1 MTTSEQLNELFA
13 ALSKAQAE
21 MSEAGLNNANPFF
34 KSKYASLTDVMR
46 AARPAMKANG
56 LSVSQHP
63 DTEED
68 VTYLITVLGHASGQ
82 FMQSR
87 VKLAPPKTDVQSLGS
102 YITYMKRYAYTSIL
116 GVIVGDGED
125 DDGNAATGRPE
136 SSRQDSQYM
145 NARENSPSVTKDER
159 ISAEQLEMLVVELKG
174 EAELAQKICDHFAID
189 NIRDLPKGQFMA
201 TLERVRNIKEAKKK

>member
-82 FMQSR
+82 FMISR

-102 YITYMKRYAYTSIL
+102 YITYMKRYAYNQFWGSL
-116 GVIVGDGED
+116 LVMEK
-125 DDGNAATGRPE
+125 
-136 SSRQDSQYM
+136 M
-145 NARENSPSVTKDER
+145 MM
-159 ISAEQLEMLVVELKG
+159 EMLLRADQNHLG
-174 EAELAQKICDHFAID
+174 KIVSI
-189 NIRDLPKGQFMA
+189 
-201 TLERVRNIKEAKKK
+201 